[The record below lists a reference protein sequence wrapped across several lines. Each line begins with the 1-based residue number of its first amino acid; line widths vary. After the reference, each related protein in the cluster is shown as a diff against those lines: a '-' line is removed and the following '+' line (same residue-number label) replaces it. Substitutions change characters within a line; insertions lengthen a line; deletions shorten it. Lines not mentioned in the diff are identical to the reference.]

1 MPQEYDSPVS
11 IVLNKD
17 VFLTPETLQLLE
29 GLGINHKETSQY
41 ELVGSV
47 ISHRYMLRSV
57 IVLRMRVTAILKS
70 GVPFAGL
77 DDVMAIT
84 LNSIEPIQTVRVPIE
99 LEHEE
104 VYRVTSPLIT
114 GNIGI
119 MPNEELVIRRSGD
132 LLSLAHEQFEI
143 QLQESDLTKIKAKS
157 VRKDRYAL
165 IIPDKTM
172 WRVVSLHAY
181 SLPEVISQVQVDP
194 AALFCRT
201 SVDTGYY
208 STSALFK
215 FSRPIYTTLG
225 KKTEV
230 LDWLQYAYTYGE
242 FPETAD
248 LDHPVIAIWKVMAKV
263 PAFDTDEFV
272 QYMAFHV
279 CRYRSLTAT
288 VKVEDKQIK
297 TDKGLVRPRVFFAQ
311 YDEITHAH
319 QS

>member
-1 MPQEYDSPVS
+1 MSQAYDSPVS

-17 VFLTPETLQLLE
+17 VNLTPETLHLLE
-29 GLGINHKETSQY
+29 GLGINPKETSQY
-41 ELVGSV
+41 ELIGSV
-47 ISHRYMLRSV
+47 LSHGHITKAF
-57 IVLRMRVTAILKS
+57 IVLKMRVTAILKA

-84 LNSIEPIQTVRVPIE
+84 ISNIAPIQTVRVPVE
-99 LEHEE
+99 TEHEE
-104 VYRVTSPLIT
+104 VYRVVSPLIT

-143 QLQESDLTKIKAKS
+143 QLKESDLVKIKEKS
-157 VRKDRYAL
+157 VLKDRYAV

-172 WRVVSLHAY
+172 WRVVSLHGY
-181 SLPEVISQVQVDP
+181 SLPEVIEQVQVDP

-215 FSRPIYTTLG
+215 FKRPIYTTSG
-225 KKTEV
+225 EKTEV
-230 LDWLQYAYTYGE
+230 LDWLQFAYTYGE
-242 FPETAD
+242 FPDDVD
-248 LDHPVIAIWKVMAKV
+248 LEHPFIKLWTVMVKA
-263 PAFDTDEFV
+263 PAFDSEEFV
-272 QYMAFHV
+272 QFLAFNV
-279 CRYRSLTAT
+279 CRFRSLTAT
-288 VKVEDKQIK
+288 VKVEDKQIR
-297 TDKGLVRPRVFFAQ
+297 TDKGLVRPRDFFAQ
-311 YDEITHAH
+311 YDEISHAH